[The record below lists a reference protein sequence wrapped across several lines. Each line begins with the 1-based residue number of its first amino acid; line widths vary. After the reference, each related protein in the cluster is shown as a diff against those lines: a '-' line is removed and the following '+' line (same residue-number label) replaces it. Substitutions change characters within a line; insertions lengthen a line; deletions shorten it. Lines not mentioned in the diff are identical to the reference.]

1 MAANNSGQKEDKKP
15 NLGRRIVLIEIV
27 IIIIPALSLL
37 YVIHEGRVIL
47 PMPTLLLLSFTF
59 ILIISGIFILRNV
72 INHFITILM
81 AVKAVDT
88 EGVVNLDIK
97 QDIAELR
104 DVRNSL
110 GNIMTRLDDTAAEL
124 SRRSYELLALKELIE
139 VAKKS
144 LDIQSLQELVLD
156 KIMAVTGARIGSFLE
171 YEATAHQF
179 RIAAVRGMNEKN
191 VIDFY
196 IPLEDSMAKY
206 AVLEKKSVL
215 IRDIWTDYRTQRV
228 NDDRYGSP
236 SFLSIPVVLGND
248 VSAVVNLAGK
258 LPDDYFDEDDERIS
272 RLMIEEID
280 FALKNARLHHKVQEL
295 LKASE
300 ESNNRLQEEIK
311 KRIESEEQLFHYQ
324 KNLEHVVE
332 ERTREI
338 VTINEKLTEEISE
351 HKSAQKAL
359 QESEEMLRTIID
371 SARDWIFIKDMVS
384 RYALVNQRM
393 AADLGKSEAEILG
406 KTAKDIFL
414 DQEAILIEE
423 WDQKIFDGEI
433 VEFETSFVIGGKQRV
448 FYIIKVP
455 VRDKS
460 GQIISLCGIA
470 RDITERKK
478 METQLMQAEKMEALG
493 NMAGGVAH
501 DLNNILG
508 VLVGYSELF
517 LAEIAADSPHR
528 DYANTILKSSEKG
541 AVIIQNL
548 LTLARRGVS
557 SPEIVNLN
565 QTISDYLATPEF
577 ERLKD
582 YHPLVTFRT
591 NLGKELFNVKG
602 SPVHLYKTVMNL
614 VSNAAEAVSGVGEVK
629 IQTENRFMDIPLRG
643 HPEMQKGD
651 YAVLKVSDTG
661 IGISADDI
669 GKIFEPFYTK
679 KVMGRS
685 GTGLGLA
692 VVWGTMKDHNGY
704 IDLQSKE
711 GKGTTFTLYFPV
723 TREKLVKVEKSA
735 SSATYM
741 SKGESILVVD
751 DQPEQRALATSI
763 LERLGYQVEDV
774 ESGEKAIEYLKN
786 KNADLIILDMIMD
799 PGIDGLETYRK
810 ILEINPRQ
818 KAIIVS
824 GYSETERV
832 NQTLELGAGQC
843 IRKPYT
849 IETLGLSIRKKLAG
863 E

>member
-541 AVIIQNL
+541 AVIIQDL